1 MDGSWPTVDGATEH
15 DHPYVD
21 RTLLRRLDQCIAF
34 DGAPRLEVI
43 HSMSPEQFLAA
54 RQNDWQRLTQLLDRR
69 IGLNTAEVE
78 EIGRLYRGL
87 AADLALAQ
95 RDFPGHPLSRYLNQL
110 TGRAHAAIY
119 RGQPLATRRL
129 WRFISQ
135 GLPRLYRQTL
145 PFTLFAAALL
155 FLPALIAGTATALAP
170 ETGRWLLPAGAQGL
184 IEQIERQDLWLDI
197 PLDERP
203 FASSAITTNNIQ
215 VSFLAFA
222 GGIFAGVLT
231 VVVLVQ
237 NGLLLGAITGLT
249 IHYGVGWELWNFVI
263 GHGVIELSMIC
274 LAGGAG
280 LMLGWAIIQPGIYT
294 RRDALRH
301 ASRRA
306 VKLVLGCA
314 SFLVVAGL
322 IEGFVSPSETLP
334 PGLKWGVGL
343 SSGALLYGYLLLAGR
358 PRRHRGRA

>member
-1 MDGSWPTVDGATEH
+1 MAWQNTTILMWIVPCYGIWINPFIGA
-15 DHPYVD
+15 
-21 RTLLRRLDQCIAF
+21 LRA
-34 DGAPRLEVI
+34 EVCRF
-43 HSMSPEQFLAA
+43 MSPEQFLAA
-54 RQNDWQRLTQLLDRR
+54 RQSDWERLAQLLDQRA
-69 IGLNTAEVE
+69 GMNAAEVE
-78 EIGRLYRGL
+78 EIGRLYRSL
-87 AADLALAQ
+87 TADLALAQ
-95 RDFPGHPLSRYLNQL
+95 RDFPRHPLTRYLNQL

-129 WRFISQ
+129 WRFISR

-145 PFTLFAAALL
+145 PFTLLAAALL
-155 FLPALIAGTATALAP
+155 FIPALIAGVATALAP
-170 ETGRWLLPAGAQGL
+170 ETGRWLLPAGAQDL

-263 GHGVIELSMIC
+263 GHGVLELSMIC

-280 LMLGWAIIQPGIYT
+280 LMLGWAIIRPGVYT
-294 RRDALRH
+294 RRDALRS

-314 SFLVVAGL
+314 GFLVLAGL
-322 IEGFVSPSETLP
+322 IEGFISPNETLP
-334 PGLKWGVGL
+334 PAFKWGVGL

-358 PRRHRGRA
+358 RRPRRPRA